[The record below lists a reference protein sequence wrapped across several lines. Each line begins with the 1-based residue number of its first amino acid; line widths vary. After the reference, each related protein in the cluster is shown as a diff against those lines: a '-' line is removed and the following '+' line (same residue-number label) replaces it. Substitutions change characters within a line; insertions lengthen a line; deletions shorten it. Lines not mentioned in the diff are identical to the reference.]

1 MVGGARVLE
10 AKRSQLSWD
19 LVDLEALLPAEH
31 RARLV
36 WRFVETLEL
45 GPFYAAIKSREG
57 EAGRPAADPK
67 VLLALW
73 LYATLEGVGS
83 ARELDRLV
91 SRDIAYR
98 WLAGACRSTI
108 TGCRISGSGKP
119 RNWTGC

>member
-1 MVGGARVLE
+1 M
-10 AKRSQLSWD
+10 D
-19 LVDLEALLPAEH
+19 H

-45 GPFYAAIKSREG
+45 GPLYEAIRSREG

-91 SRDIAYR
+91 GRDIAYR
-98 WLAGACRSTI
+98 WLARGGTVNYHGLSDFRVGQSAEL
-108 TGCRISGSGKP
+108 TGC
-119 RNWTGC
+119 